1 MCTPQ
6 HLTLFSL
13 TGTIFLLFIYTLLT
27 TQSFYIRGVNSSNV
41 EKLSSNAL
49 GGCILFALATIICGL
64 WWRSV
69 VVKSSGGVMRR
80 GERGVTGRWRNICCF
95 WRTAAADASG
105 GSMSRRPNNNN
116 HNSTQYELI
125 DSSSEGGAS
134 SYSSHGL

>member
-69 VVKSSGGVMRR
+69 VVKSSGGMVRS
-80 GERGVTGRWRNICCF
+80 ERGVNVRWRRVCCF